1 MSNWLTQS
9 IRADIKKYNTCRT
22 RSKAERVLG
31 FEPLLLLTSYFH
43 LLSPL
48 RFRFPAFVVVVSLV
62 FISFPRLLSRPFVL
76 LSFSFVI
83 ATSYPA
89 FLIRIALSSRH
100 LRSGFVIVIVHHA
113 SCHAGFI
120 LPLPFVHPY
129 SSHTPHNVSSMRLI
143 RRPRNWLFFTVLTSP
158 DNAHQHP

>member
-1 MSNWLTQS
+1 MSTLLTQS
-9 IRADIKKYNTCRT
+9 IRADMKKYNTCRT

-48 RFRFPAFVVVVSLV
+48 RFRFPAFVVVVSVV

-83 ATSYPA
+83 ATFHPA
-89 FLIRIALSSRH
+89 FLILIALSSRH
-100 LRSGFVIVIVHHA
+100 LRSVSLSLSFITHRATLA
-113 SCHAGFI
+113 SSFLFLSLISTSVI
-120 LPLPFVHPY
+120 LPI
-129 SSHTPHNVSSMRLI
+129 M
-143 RRPRNWLFFTVLTSP
+143 
-158 DNAHQHP
+158 

>member
-1 MSNWLTQS
+1 MSNRLTQS

-89 FLIRIALSSRH
+89 FLILIALSSRH
-100 LRSGFVIVIVHHA
+100 LRFVLLSLSFITHRATLASSFLFLSLISTSVIL
-113 SCHAGFI
+113 SI
-120 LPLPFVHPY
+120 
-129 SSHTPHNVSSMRLI
+129 M
-143 RRPRNWLFFTVLTSP
+143 
-158 DNAHQHP
+158 

>member
-1 MSNWLTQS
+1 MSNRLTQS

-89 FLIRIALSSRH
+89 FLILIALSSRH
-100 LRSGFVIVIVHHA
+100 LRFVLLSLSFITHRATLASSFLFLLLISTLVIL
-113 SCHAGFI
+113 SI
-120 LPLPFVHPY
+120 
-129 SSHTPHNVSSMRLI
+129 M
-143 RRPRNWLFFTVLTSP
+143 
-158 DNAHQHP
+158 